1 VGGRKFT
8 NYYLRKE
15 RIKQLLKNDSSIT
28 EKQINKE
35 LLKCYFDN
43 ELFQIELKK
52 TTKNKKK

>member
-1 VGGRKFT
+1 MGGRKFT